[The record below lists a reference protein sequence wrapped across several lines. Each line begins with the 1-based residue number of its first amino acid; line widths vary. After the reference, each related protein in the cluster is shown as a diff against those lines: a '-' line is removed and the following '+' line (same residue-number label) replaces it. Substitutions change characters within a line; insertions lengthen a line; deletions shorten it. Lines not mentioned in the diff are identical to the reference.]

1 MKRHVTLI
9 AALAWAALPGC
20 DRGEPGR
27 IPPPSEPP
35 AVTVS
40 HPVVTGGTTAFPA
53 TIRAV
58 ERADLATRISGTVV
72 RAPVDIGSAVS
83 RGDVVLVLD
92 EEDVAAAI
100 RRAEAEL
107 ERARRAFERMAA
119 LQEDGAATDQ
129 ELDDARARFR
139 VAEAGLAEARARR
152 AYTVLRA
159 PFSGVVTARSV
170 DPGDL
175 TVPGRPV
182 LSLARSGSLEAV
194 ADLPAAF
201 EGRVVPGDTLYLVRP
216 GTEAPL
222 PVRVA
227 RVAPALEAASRRFRV
242 ELAVPGAQGAIPG
255 LVPGAFVRL
264 ELTDPARS
272 SLWVPSDA
280 LVRRGQLD
288 GVFTV
293 QRDTARLRWIRA
305 GQRRGEAVE
314 VLAGLSTR
322 EAVVRR
328 PPPGLEDGRAVR
340 VTREVP
346 VDTVG
351 PEGASP
357 AANGTGG
364 GAGGTGGETGSREG
378 GA

>member
-1 MKRHVTLI
+1 MRPRATLI
-9 AALAWAALPGC
+9 TSMAAATLMGC

-27 IPPPSEPP
+27 IPPSSEPP

-72 RAPVDIGSAVS
+72 RVPVDVGSAVS

-92 EEDVAAAI
+92 DEDVTAGI
-100 RRAEAEL
+100 NRAEAEL

-119 LQEDGAATDQ
+119 LHEDGAATDQ

-139 VAEAGLAEARARR
+139 VAEAGVAEARAQR

-159 PFSGVVTARSV
+159 PFAGVVTARSL

-175 TVPGRPV
+175 AVPGRPV
-182 LSLARSGSLEAV
+182 LSLAGLGSLEAV

-216 GTEAPL
+216 GTDAPL

-227 RVAPALEAASRRFRV
+227 RVAPALATASRRFRI
-242 ELAVPGAQGAIPG
+242 ELALPGAQGAIPG

-280 LVRRGQLD
+280 VVRRGQLD

-293 QRDTARLRWIRA
+293 ERDTARLRWIRA

-328 PPPGLEDGRAVR
+328 PPAGLEDGGAVR
-340 VTREVP
+340 VTREAP
-346 VDTVG
+346 ADAVG
-351 PEGASP
+351 SEGASP